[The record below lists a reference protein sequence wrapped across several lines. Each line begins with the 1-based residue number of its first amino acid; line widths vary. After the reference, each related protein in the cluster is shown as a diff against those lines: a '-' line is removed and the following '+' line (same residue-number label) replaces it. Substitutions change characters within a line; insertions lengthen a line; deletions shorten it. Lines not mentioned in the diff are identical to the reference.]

1 LVWFL
6 GVSLSI
12 FVIGGVGMVIRRNP
26 ILMFLSVELMLAGVG
41 LSFVAL
47 GNVAGTLDG
56 QLAALFLLVVSAAE
70 VVVGLGIIVSVFR
83 RHRTVDVDD
92 VHSLRG

>member
-1 LVWFL
+1 
-6 GVSLSI
+6 
-12 FVIGGVGMVIRRNP
+12 
-26 ILMFLSVELMLAGVG
+26 
-41 LSFVAL
+41 
-47 GNVAGTLDG
+47 
-56 QLAALFLLVVSAAE
+56 VVSAAE